1 MYIEREITPQL
12 LKLSKQFPVVS
23 LTGPRQSGKTTLV
36 KKAFPEK
43 TYVSLENPDIPVFTI
58 RDLIRKTGSIPI

>member
-43 TYVSLENPDIPVFTI
+43 TYVSLENPDTPYLRSGT
-58 RDLIRKTGSIPI
+58 

>member
-23 LTGPRQSGKTTLV
+23 LTGLRQSGKTTLV

-43 TYVSLENPDIPVFTI
+43 TYVSLENPDIPYLRSGT
-58 RDLIRKTGSIPI
+58 